1 MLPDVAENCS
11 CSLASGLGAPSLM
24 RDPMTGLFNKH
35 GLVTQGN
42 ELLPQLAAAGRR
54 PQVIFLELND
64 YDALASRF
72 GFQEI
77 LTLLTQVRE
86 LMVRSFRDSL
96 VARFDSERFAVL
108 ADDEGEGL
116 RRFLDALKQPMI
128 VGGVALHLSV
138 SCGIAIYPDS
148 ADNMD
153 MLIMAARAA
162 RKEALNTGK
171 PVAVFARDLRHRLRR
186 RRAIED
192 ALWDCRD
199 GQHMRLLYQPKMTI
213 HDGSLMGVE
222 ALLRWDHPELGT
234 VSPAE
239 FIPIA
244 EQAGSIL
251 PIGNWV
257 IREALHQKR
266 EWQRAGHDIALAINV
281 SPLQLSA
288 DDQDRGVL
296 STLLS
301 EIGRFDFDPTGIE
314 LEITEGLLTDADIMR
329 QVQRVADA
337 GFGIA
342 VDDFGRDHSAL
353 SLLVDCPARTLK
365 IDRSF
370 VDNVASND
378 RQLAIVRF
386 IVDLARSLGMRTVVE
401 GVEHMQQLIRLADAG
416 CDYGQGYFY
425 YRPMAAAEVP
435 SVRHMV

>member
-1 MLPDVAENCS
+1 MLPDAVEDCS
-11 CSLASGLGAPSLM
+11 CTLPRRLGAPTLM

-35 GLVTQGN
+35 GLITQGN
-42 ELLPQLAAAGRR
+42 ELLPQLAAAGRQPR
-54 PQVIFLELND
+54 VIFLELND

-72 GFQEI
+72 DFQEV
-77 LTLLTQVRE
+77 LTLLTEVRE
-86 LMVRSFRDSL
+86 LMVQSFRDSL

-108 ADDEGEGL
+108 TDDEGEGL
-116 RRFLDALKQPMI
+116 RRFLLALERPMI
-128 VGGVALHLSV
+128 IGGLALHLSV
-138 SCGIAIYPDS
+138 SCGVALYPDA

-153 MLIMAARAA
+153 MLVMAARAA
-162 RKEALNTGK
+162 RKQALMTGRT
-171 PVAVFARDLRHRLRR
+171 VAVFASDLRHRMRR

-192 ALWDCRD
+192 LLWDCRD
-199 GQHMRLLYQPKMTI
+199 GQHMKLLYQPKI
-213 HDGSLMGVE
+213 SIRDGGLTGVE
-222 ALLRWDHPELGT
+222 ALLRWEHPELGP

-251 PIGNWV
+251 PIGHWV
-257 IREALHQKR
+257 IREALRQKR
-266 EWQRAGHDIALAINV
+266 EWQRDGHDIAMAVNV
-281 SPLQLSA
+281 SPLQLNPDA
-288 DDQDRGVL
+288 QGGGVL
-296 STLLS
+296 PTLVA
-301 EIGRFDFDPTGIE
+301 EIRHFDFDPTGIE
-314 LEITEGLLTDADIMR
+314 LEITEGLLTDANIMR

-342 VDDFGRDHSAL
+342 IDDFGRDHSAL

-401 GVEHMQQLIRLADAG
+401 GVEQMHQLIRLADAG

-425 YRPMAAAEVP
+425 YRPLAGSQVP
-435 SVRHMV
+435 SVRHLI